1 MRVAVAQLVPP
12 VPADDAVLA
21 DPAVRPQPVVAVLV
35 QVDGLEYVLLKRDL
49 LCKLTLIVRRVE
61 AHLELRCILRVRRDV
76 VHQSEVV
83 RGELEP

>member
-49 LCKLTLIVRRVE
+49 LCKLTLIFVVLK
-61 AHLELRCILRVRRDV
+61 HISSFDV
-76 VHQSEVV
+76 SSGYVV
-83 RGELEP
+83 M